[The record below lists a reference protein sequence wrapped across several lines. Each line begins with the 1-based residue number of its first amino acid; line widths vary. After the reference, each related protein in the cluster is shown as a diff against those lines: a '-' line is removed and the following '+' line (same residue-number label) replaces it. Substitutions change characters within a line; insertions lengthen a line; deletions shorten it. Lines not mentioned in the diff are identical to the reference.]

1 MEIAKEKFFEV
12 RYDTKLDKLVIK
24 KERVFSKISR
34 FMKTHKLITTA
45 SIAFV
50 MFSCLNIAMIYSFMR
65 ILQNI

>member
-24 KERVFSKISR
+24 KERIRSKISR
-34 FMKTHKLITTA
+34 LIRKHKLITTA
-45 SIAFV
+45 IISFI
-50 MFSCLNIAMIYSFMR
+50 MFSILNIAMIYNFMR